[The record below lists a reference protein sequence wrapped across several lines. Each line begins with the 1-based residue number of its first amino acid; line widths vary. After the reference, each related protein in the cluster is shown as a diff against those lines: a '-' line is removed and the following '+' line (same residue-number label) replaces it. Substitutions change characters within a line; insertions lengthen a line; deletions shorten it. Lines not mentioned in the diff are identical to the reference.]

1 MCATTWPISYTTS
14 FFTASSSRDRVA
26 GGDRPHLGTEQA
38 KLKGMLGSGNA
49 PAPWGGE
56 SDPTA
61 SIGVGQSD
69 RGFLGMRYALACW
82 LDEILI
88 DAGWREWDENK
99 LESALYRTNIRYS
112 NFWNQAR
119 LADAIPSAVEAQEV
133 FLLCVLL
140 GFRGEMGEQPEK
152 LASGS
157 RPPALARHARPGQ
170 GPARV
175 AAEEPGDRCAAARG
189 CGEVSQDDAAARRR
203 RARCGAGDGVSGGV
217 VDAVR
222 LACGRVYPGRA
233 CAEKTAGI
241 NPAAR
246 NARRPG

>member
-1 MCATTWPISYTTS
+1 MCDDLANQLHDVILHGLKL
-14 FFTASSSRDRVA
+14 RDRVA
-26 GGDRPHLGTEQA
+26 AGDRPHLGTEQA

-88 DAGWREWDENK
+88 EAGWREWDENK

-119 LADAIPSAVEAQEV
+119 LADALPSAVEAQEV

-152 LASGS
+152 LREWVSAT
-157 RPPALARHARPGQ
+157 R
-170 GPARV
+170 ARV
-175 AAEEPGDRCAAARG
+175 TRG
-189 CGEVSQDDAAARRR
+189 LGKDLPELPQKSPVTDVPPLLGVEKYRKMMQRLV
-203 RARCGAGDGVSGGV
+203 AGVLVAVLVTAFLV
-217 VDAVR
+217 VLLLR
-222 LACGRVYPGRA
+222 
-233 CAEKTAGI
+233 
-241 NPAAR
+241 
-246 NARRPG
+246 

>member
-1 MCATTWPISYTTS
+1 MRDDLANQLHDVLLHGLKL
-14 FFTASSSRDRVA
+14 RDRVA

-38 KLKGMLGSGNA
+38 KLKGMLGSANA
-49 PAPWGGE
+49 PAPWGSE

-61 SIGVGQSD
+61 SIGTRAGD

-88 DAGWREWDENK
+88 EAGWREWDENK

-119 LADAIPSAVEAQEV
+119 LADATPHGRGGAGS

-140 GFRGEMGEQPEK
+140 GFRGETGRTARQ
-152 LASGS
+152 AARVGVGTQG
-157 RPPALARHARPGQ
+157 ARHARAGQ

-175 AAEEPGDRCAAARG
+175 AAEEPGHGRAAA
-189 CGEVSQDDAAARRR
+189 V
-203 RARCGAGDGVSGGV
+203 GVEKYRKMMQRLVGGV
-217 VDAVR
+217 LVAV
-222 LACGRVYPGRA
+222 LA
-233 CAEKTAGI
+233 TAFLVVLLM
-241 NPAAR
+241 R
-246 NARRPG
+246 

>member
-1 MCATTWPISYTTS
+1 MRDDLANQLHDVILHGLKL
-14 FFTASSSRDRVA
+14 RDRVA

-38 KLKGMLGSGNA
+38 KLKGMLGSANS
-49 PAPWGGE
+49 PAPWGSE

-61 SIGVGQSD
+61 SIGTGQSD

-119 LADAIPSAVEAQEV
+119 LADAIPSGIDAQEV

-152 LASGS
+152 LARMGVEH
-157 RPPALARHARPGQ
+157 ANARHARVS
-170 GPARV
+170 ARNC
-175 AAEEPGDRCAAARG
+175 PNCL
-189 CGEVSQDDAAARRR
+189 R
-203 RARCGAGDGVSGGV
+203 RARSRMCRRSWESKST
-217 VDAVR
+217 
-222 LACGRVYPGRA
+222 GR
-233 CAEKTAGI
+233 
-241 NPAAR
+241 
-246 NARRPG
+246 